1 MTGDVTERS
10 TDRTF
15 VTAVNESSAFP
26 SRVEPRGTR
35 SDPPREV
42 KNETKP
48 ITEFDVFRAEDA
60 HAPLPDNPNL
70 DDPNALCYP
79 LPKTIPIQKVLT
91 NVIANLR
98 CPGQTAKSRGLWA
111 DDFLS
116 TRSQAIVSDSFWFCI
131 CHYFKPKKFRGTAVK
146 LFDRISRNYV
156 ELLDDIH
163 PNRRDFFFERF
174 YDAVAQSVLYG
185 MFLAFPKSRM
195 SFLDEFRKSIVSLF
209 AFWTTGVVSEYPDTS
224 HWKLNLGGGDVL
236 VMMAK
241 DTALTTSPILEE
253 NLPERQES
261 QSEDVIDD
269 EAYAAL
275 SPQKTNP
282 LAGRVRVQLKYSP
295 LMQHHL
301 RLKKYK
307 ACSSIVP
314 VLMSHGGARSG
325 DSGRLEL
332 ALKEGVK
339 AAGVAK
345 GALRDYRQLSD
356 QLKKEENAQAFKTF
370 KEKRRLEARR
380 KDIMEAN
387 VSEYSNYLVSL
398 NTMQEEGANSNLE
411 PDQD

>member
-1 MTGDVTERS
+1 RLIVEQSGAVGPFTTWNRYLTGYKGTPEGVVEYASVYVVSKENRQEKYE
-10 TDRTF
+10 
-15 VTAVNESSAFP
+15 VAVNSKDLKSPCFSVVEASSG
-26 SRVEPRGTR
+26 SSV
-35 SDPPREV
+35 D
-42 KNETKP
+42 
-48 ITEFDVFRAEDA
+48 
-60 HAPLPDNPNL
+60 
-70 DDPNALCYP
+70 
-79 LPKTIPIQKVLT
+79 QKVLDDINDICKNNGFHIHKT
-91 NVIANLR
+91 HEFPLPVGDYFGALDPEHSLELNFNRGIPVNASLSGIKGDTLNFMSCGHLFVYAHVEGSDHVELVL
-98 CPGQTAKSRGLWA
+98 PSRGVDASSIFGEGRVGRGNMKVW
-111 DDFLS
+111 DNE
-116 TRSQAIVSDSFWFCI
+116 RKRRKRRKFCI

-241 DTALTTSPILEE
+241 DTALT
-253 NLPERQES
+253 
-261 QSEDVIDD
+261 
-269 EAYAAL
+269 
-275 SPQKTNP
+275 
-282 LAGRVRVQLKYSP
+282 
-295 LMQHHL
+295 
-301 RLKKYK
+301 
-307 ACSSIVP
+307 
-314 VLMSHGGARSG
+314 
-325 DSGRLEL
+325 
-332 ALKEGVK
+332 
-339 AAGVAK
+339 
-345 GALRDYRQLSD
+345 SD